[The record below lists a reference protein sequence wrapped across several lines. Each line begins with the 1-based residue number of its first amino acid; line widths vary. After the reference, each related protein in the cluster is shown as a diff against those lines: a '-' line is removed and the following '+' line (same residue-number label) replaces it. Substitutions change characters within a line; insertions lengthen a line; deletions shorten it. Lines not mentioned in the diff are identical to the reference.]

1 MILYFLLENCLVYGG
16 VIGVN
21 VKGSND
27 RKGIFPNSYDIVLK
41 EEFILRIVWVFK
53 QCSFEFIITEL
64 FGDPSNFSC

>member
-41 EEFILRIVWVFK
+41 EEFILRIV
-53 QCSFEFIITEL
+53 
-64 FGDPSNFSC
+64 